1 MSSILENLGKFIIE
15 KRKESLVAPT
25 QEILAELVGIT
36 RPTLIKIESGETSS
50 SFELIFKILKALDTN
65 FVEFEN
71 FISSQS
77 VESQI
82 AAQIKNIDDRELILK
97 KIMELQ

>member
-50 SFELIFKILKALDTN
+50 SFELIFKILKALDTD

-71 FISSQS
+71 FLSSQS
-77 VESQI
+77 VENQI